1 VSAARRHNAR
11 VRRKGLIA
19 LIVAGVVLFLAVS
32 ALLARVW
39 TGDGAEQSAVT
50 ALIKAEARGD
60 ASAMIATMQGC
71 APNPS
76 CRARAAADAAAL
88 KRPGT
93 VAVLQY
99 QSSTGF
105 SLGTTLGAARI
116 AWEVVDETK
125 PIVQCVRVRRAG
137 NALSGIHIELLRISL
152 RLKSTGNC
160 PKTF

>member
-1 VSAARRHNAR
+1 MRR

-19 LIVAGVVLFLAVS
+19 LIAAGVILFLAVS

-50 ALIKAEARGD
+50 TLIKAEARGD
-60 ASAMIATMQGC
+60 APAMIAAMHDC
-71 APNPS
+71 APHPS
-76 CRARAAADAAAL
+76 CRSRAAADAAAL

-93 VAVLQY
+93 VSVLQY

-105 SLGTTLGAARI
+105 SLTSTLGAARI

-125 PIVQCVRVRRAG
+125 PIVQCVRVKRAG
-137 NALSGIHIELLRISL
+137 NALSGIHIELLRISV
-152 RLKSTGNC
+152 RLKSTANC
-160 PKTF
+160 PKRF